1 MEAYGWRA
9 DEMKMFRMATAGKNI
24 RYSVVRAGSGLKEPE
39 HDGFIANMVGR
50 SGARSGILQSK
61 EAG

>member
-24 RYSVVRAGSGLKEPE
+24 RYSVVRAGSDLKEPE
-39 HDGFIANMVGR
+39 HDGFIANR
-50 SGARSGILQSK
+50 
-61 EAG
+61 